1 MDVYK
6 RTFVMKRKQF
16 PVLRK
21 DYFKPT
27 TEVINVRMNSI
38 LCGSN
43 EGVDEF
49 EGVW

>member
-6 RTFVMKRKQF
+6 RTFFMEKEQHSVVRNAY
-16 PVLRK
+16 VV
-21 DYFKPT
+21 PT
-27 TEVINVRMNSI
+27 TEVIIVRMNSI

>member
-6 RTFVMKRKQF
+6 RTFIMKRKQF

-21 DYFKPT
+21 EYVVPT
-27 TEVINVRMNSI
+27 TEVIIVRMNSI